1 MVSAEELILQLTA
14 VRDAVDRFD
23 LDKVDEAMQKL
34 EQYRIPESCGGLM
47 DVLRAAVTDVK
58 SREVMDTVERMTA
71 ILRKP

>member
-1 MVSAEELILQLTA
+1 MILQLTA

>member
-1 MVSAEELILQLTA
+1 
-14 VRDAVDRFD
+14 
-23 LDKVDEAMQKL
+23 MQKL